1 MTSTYIVKRNQNIY
15 DVAVQIYGSVE
26 GLFDLLISN
35 EDLAMDSELK
45 EGQELNYHKIYVRN
59 QSMLDTLNSEHITL
73 ANGMAKEVA
82 SMFLKRVQFL
92 MVANVELASYNMGIV
107 GEGPGILDWGDN
119 TLHEIELL
127 EATSAYPHQYIQPG
141 KVKIE
146 LSSANNI
153 TGLDIRGIEGIVY
166 LQECHLSLE
175 SYSEDRDNITED
187 GILIFGDQIKR
198 MTLQNKREFDVMCL
212 DGFDLNYLNL
222 IGTTFKEDSLFEYIK
237 TRKEKSSWLEGGAI
251 YLSESS
257 ITNPDVIRT
266 IYDMTNDEDFG
277 EKWIVFID
285 DTVFRKD
292 GFDYFLNFPLS

>member
-45 EGQELNYHKIYVRN
+45 EGQELSYHKIYVRN
-59 QSMLDTLNSEHITL
+59 QSILDTLNSEHIIL

-82 SMFLKRVQFL
+82 SLFLKRVQFL
-92 MVANVELASYNMGIV
+92 MVASVEPTSYDIGIV
-107 GEGPGILDWGDN
+107 GEGPAILDWGDN
-119 TLHEIELL
+119 SLHETDLL
-127 EATSAYPHQYIQPG
+127 EATSVYPHQYSLPG

-153 TGLDIRGIEGIVY
+153 TGLDIRGIEGMIY

-175 SYSEDRDNITED
+175 SYAENKDNITEES
-187 GILIFGDQIKR
+187 ILIFGDQIKR
-198 MTLQNKREFDVMCL
+198 MVLQNKREFDVMCL
-212 DGFDLNYLNL
+212 DKFDLNYLDL
-222 IGTTFKEDSLFEYIK
+222 TDTTFKEDSLLEYIR
-237 TRKEKSSWLEGGAI
+237 TRQEKSSWLEGGAI

-257 ITNPDVIRT
+257 IANPDVIRT
-266 IYDMTNDEDFG
+266 IYDMTNDEGFG
-277 EKWIVFID
+277 EKWVVFID